1 MRKSVFILFLVLAA
15 NQVLTMEKNIDNNKE
30 NSIPQPLKKLSTL
43 LMSKLFSHGND
54 DNFSSEHGIGW
65 QVKQLP
71 DSENQASQRQK
82 KYWHDLRHQKKIT
95 TSYSLI
101 GNPHPS
107 YYYKKHFLKQDQSL
121 LRTAGLGPNQQGLII
136 AEGLGDCDVLHSV
149 AANHKQVELAPQDWI
164 SYGHYDAQ
172 CMHPTKNKWVKA
184 KLASQRRYVTCS
196 YSQGVGAY
204 DVKGIEIR
212 EYDYNHETNS
222 YEKSPLAFFECAEKK
237 LRCIRFD
244 PLDNKNDSLLIE
256 TEAFVYQLK
265 KDKQDTVL
273 QEIINVQELVTQHI
287 SEQWKLG
294 WSQNGSCYYD
304 VEYCNQYPEYV
315 LICIEKTEKDRCE
328 GSRTLLLK
336 RRQERTEHI
345 HTFLGKIGFMQSA
358 DFVSNVHSFL
368 GGVKRP
374 RNLLHLYTIADI
386 LKRGISTASAVNN
399 NNSCMIQ

>member
-15 NQVLTMEKNIDNNKE
+15 NQALTMEKNIDNNKE
-30 NSIPQPLKKLSTL
+30 NSIPQPLEELSVLVMSTL
-43 LMSKLFSHGND
+43 FSRENG

-101 GNPHPS
+101 GNPHH
-107 YYYKKHFLKQDQSL
+107 KKHFLKQDQSL

-149 AANHKQVELAPQDWI
+149 GANHKQVELAPQDWI
-164 SYGHYDAQ
+164 SYGDYDAQ

-212 EYDYNHETNS
+212 EYNYNHETNS

-265 KDKQDTVL
+265 KDKQHTVL
-273 QEIINVQELVTQHI
+273 QEIINVQELITQHI
-287 SEQWKLG
+287 SEKWKLG
-294 WSQNGSCYYD
+294 WWENSIYSYGL
-304 VEYCNQYPEYV
+304 EYCNQYPEYI
-315 LICIEKTEKDRCE
+315 LICVRKMEKGRREY
-328 GSRTLLLK
+328 SRTLLLK
-336 RRQERTEHI
+336 RGQERIEHI
-345 HTFLGKIGFMQSA
+345 HTFLGKIGFMQAA
-358 DFVSNVHSFL
+358 DFVSDVHSFL

-386 LKRGISTASAVNN
+386 LKRGAVTTAPNN
-399 NNSCMIQ
+399 NNDTV